1 MKPTSS
7 AIGALLLAALSF
19 ADKARAEFT
28 VHEWGTLTTL
38 SDASGNPVRWYL
50 PVPDQAEL
58 PAFVYPGWLMQ
69 AGALKGSGPDGLA
82 VTRMETPVLYF
93 YPDEEMNIMVTA
105 SLADGKL
112 TDWFPNALRS
122 NGVPAAA
129 PVLDSSLLAP
139 KQLQWMGR
147 LVPPSSPLAST
158 IPGTDDA
165 AGRRYAAARAVPDAW
180 IFQSGLP
187 KGELRLHF
195 DWDAKP
201 EPKVIPMPPF
211 AEVDRLIFYR
221 GASDRGGP
229 LHVFTG
235 DDRVFNL
242 RNHGEKIIPACFAV
256 QPSSQG
262 IAWTRVDGLQPSK
275 WEEQRWTNAKDF
287 TFPPPVPRDEA
298 VAGLRKAVTETLVT
312 EGLTPAE
319 AAAMVATWQD
329 LWFGETGTRVLTVLP
344 EEWVR
349 ELVPLTITP
358 APAKLDRVYVLRSE
372 ILTKARRETVAELIT
387 RTGDPAADAARL
399 KALEL
404 GRFAR
409 GALASANHLVTQ
421 RTEARFNTLQA
432 TK

>member
-1 MKPTSS
+1 MKTNLSG
-7 AIGALLLAALSF
+7 IGALLLAALTF
-19 ADKARAEFT
+19 ADKAQAEFT

-38 SDASGNPVRWYL
+38 SDASGNLVRWYL

-58 PAFVYPGWLMQ
+58 PAFVYPGWMMQ
-69 AGALKGSGPDGLA
+69 SAALKGSGPLGLA
-82 VTRMETPVLYF
+82 VSRMETPVLYF
-93 YPDEEMNIMVTA
+93 YPEEEMNIMVTA

-122 NGVPAAA
+122 NAMPPAA
-129 PVLDSSLLAP
+129 PVFDSRLPAP

-147 LVPPSSPLAST
+147 LVPPSSPLAAT

-195 DWDAKP
+195 DLLAKP
-201 EPKVIPMPPF
+201 QPKVIPMPPF
-211 AEVDRLIFYR
+211 AEVDRVIFYR

-229 LHVFTG
+229 LHVSTG
-235 DDRVFNL
+235 DDRVFTL
-242 RNHGEKIIPACFAV
+242 RNQCDQLIPACFAI
-256 QPSSQG
+256 QASPRG
-262 IAWTRVDGLQPSK
+262 IAWTRADGIQPSK
-275 WEEQRWTNAKDF
+275 WEELRWSNTKDF
-287 TFPPPVPRDEA
+287 TFPEPAARETA

-329 LWFGETGTRVLTVLP
+329 LWFEETGTRVLTVLP
-344 EEWVR
+344 EEWVK
-349 ELVPLTITP
+349 EFVPLSITP
-358 APAKLDRVYVLRSE
+358 APEKLDRVYVLRSE
-372 ILTKARRETVAELIT
+372 ILTKERTETVAELIT

-409 GALASANHLVTQ
+409 GALVSANQLVTQ
-421 RTEARFNTLQA
+421 RNESRFFTLQN